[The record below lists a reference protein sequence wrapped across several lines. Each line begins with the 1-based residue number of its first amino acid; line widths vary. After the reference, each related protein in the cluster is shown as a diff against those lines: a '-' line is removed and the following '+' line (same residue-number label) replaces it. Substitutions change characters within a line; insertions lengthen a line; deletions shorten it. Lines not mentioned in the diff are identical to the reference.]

1 MSHYCVSG
9 TTRTTACCMNASMM
23 AFVPK
28 EDTEGTHSSLKL
40 FLMIIFILFFLDV
53 SQNVCWYIGEKKLRQ
68 ASLLTTIL
76 LFYFIIFCNLMF
88 HFVKFFKSFTTEV
101 IYGFRWF

>member
-40 FLMIIFILFFLDV
+40 FLMTILILFFSRREPKRLLV
-53 SQNVCWYIGEKKLRQ
+53 PRVEKAKSSQSFDYEFV
-68 ASLLTTIL
+68 IL
-76 LFYFIIFCNLMF
+76 LY
-88 HFVKFFKSFTTEV
+88 HFL
-101 IYGFRWF
+101 